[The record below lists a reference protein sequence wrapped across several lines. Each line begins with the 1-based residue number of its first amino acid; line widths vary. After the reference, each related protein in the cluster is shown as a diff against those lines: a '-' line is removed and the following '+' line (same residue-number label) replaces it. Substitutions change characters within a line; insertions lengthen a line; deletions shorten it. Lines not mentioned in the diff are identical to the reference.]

1 MTRVF
6 FILLGICMIGTAQI
20 LKWNAEEGFQ
30 GWGLNKT
37 EVDGKAIRID
47 AGAASTV
54 WAVTPAFRL
63 QKDARYDVRVRLRG
77 KGDLWIHAWG
87 YDADGKYVGDIVEP
101 KNGRRIHI
109 DSETEGQWVGIRKA
123 RFAPEAIT
131 AKLCVEC
138 QASCLVWL
146 DAVEITSS
154 QESLP
159 EELEGLTWTL
169 KQDTVHVGEWVEATY
184 EAPKGHGYDI
194 ECGFI
199 SKYGNRHSL
208 WLEENKPEDNIFRVR
223 PMQLGEHTLR
233 MTVND
238 GLGELIHLNKKVTVL
253 PNRPP
258 VVKVSVT
265 QFDRRMRLDAS
276 ATLDPDGDNIAD
288 FRWELPDGSVRNKAV
303 CDVELPE
310 GCLSMDIHL
319 TVTDIWGLAA
329 QHDVTLQL
337 PTTPP
342 SVKATLDSELSLTV
356 GEQLEWKWSQPVGL
370 KLGRLEYLPFT
381 ITNNRDHEVDFCL
394 AMAPVPYAEVHPVKG
409 IVKSGDA
416 MRGVL
421 PVQTWLNINHSLFLT
436 LDADGRSTQVP
447 LSIAVEEVYPL
458 FGTQEHFSRN
468 PPGQE
473 QAEKDIVI
481 LPELPCQ
488 LYRLP
493 DVITWFAQK
502 RKPEGT
508 FIDFRNGDWNIDRL
522 LHVGKTQVHPFLGYV
537 PADLKPLDRDF
548 EPVKAQ
554 YWRDYVRALAE
565 RYKGRVR
572 YWEPFNEPPWGG
584 FENYRKNGAEVLGKM
599 TQILAEEVRRVDPLA
614 KIVAPG
620 YCNLGADFAVMEE
633 IILQGGDAYVDV
645 YNFHEYTAHQDD
657 ILSLQYDIKRE
668 NGASVTLLKRLR
680 KLGIQKPLFIT
691 ECGGN
696 CAPNSE
702 KARRTKAI
710 QFLRTCLIWLSAG
723 IQGIQ
728 QYELYDYPHE
738 SLPSQ
743 FAMVQCYDHFK
754 LPLFQS
760 FHETILSLTGAVSC
774 GPVQTLHGSSL
785 RYACFTRGCETIC
798 AIWNCED
805 RLASVKLN
813 FHGADVMDLQ
823 EKAFNLEGDV
833 FQTSIR
839 RQWGGADNLLLVL
852 SPYQVRLLIFTA
864 KSDSPLEVIPMTAD

>member
-1 MTRVF
+1 
-6 FILLGICMIGTAQI
+6 MIGKAQI
-20 LKWNAEEGFQ
+20 FKWNAEDGFQ

-47 AGAASTV
+47 TGVASTV
-54 WAVTPAFRL
+54 WAVTPAFYL
-63 QKDARYDVRVRLRG
+63 QKDERYDICIRLRG

-109 DSETEGQWVGIRKA
+109 DSENEEQWVGIRKA
-123 RFAPEAIT
+123 RFVSEAVT

-146 DAVEITSS
+146 DAVEITAA

-159 EELEGLTWTL
+159 KELEGLTWTL
-169 KQDTVHVGEWVEATY
+169 KQDTIRVGEWVEAAY
-184 EAPKGHGYDI
+184 VVPKGRGYNI
-194 ECGFI
+194 EYGFI
-199 SKYGNRHSL
+199 SKYGIRHSL

-223 PMQLGEHTLR
+223 PMQPGEHTLR
-233 MTVND
+233 MIVND
-238 GLGELIHLNKKVTVL
+238 GLGELTHLDKKVTVL

-258 VVKVSVT
+258 VVKLTVT
-265 QFDRRMRLDAS
+265 QLSDGRMRLYAS
-276 ATLDPDGDNIAD
+276 ATQDPDGDKIAA
-288 FRWELPDGSVRNKAV
+288 FRWELPDGSVRNGAV
-303 CDVELPE
+303 CDIQMPE
-310 GCLSMDIHL
+310 DCLSMDIHL
-319 TVTDIWGLAA
+319 TATDVWGLIA

-337 PTTPP
+337 PTASP
-342 SVKATLDSELSLTV
+342 SVKATVDSELSLTV
-356 GEQLEWKWSQPVGL
+356 GEQLEWKWSQPLKL

-381 ITNNRDHEVDFCL
+381 ITNKRPHDVEFHLSMTPIPYSEVR
-394 AMAPVPYAEVHPVKG
+394 PIQG
-409 IVKSGDA
+409 IVKSENV

-421 PVQTWLNINHSLFLT
+421 PVQTWLNINHDLLLT
-436 LDADGRSTQVP
+436 LEADGRSTQFP
-447 LSIAVEEVYPL
+447 LSITVEEVYPL

-468 PPGQE
+468 PPGHE
-473 QAEKDIVI
+473 QAEKDLEI
-481 LPELPCQ
+481 LSELPCQ

-502 RKPEGT
+502 RNPEGT
-508 FIDFRNGDWNIDRL
+508 SIDFRNGDWNIDRL

-537 PADLKPLDRDF
+537 PADLKPLDREF

-554 YWRDYVRALAE
+554 YWCDYVRALVE

-584 FENYRKNGAEVLGKM
+584 FENYRKNGADVLGKM
-599 TQILAEEVRRVDPLA
+599 TKILAEEVRKVDPLA

-620 YCNLGADFAVMEE
+620 YCNLGVDFAVMEE
-633 IILQGGDAYVDV
+633 MIRQGGDAYVDV
-645 YNFHEYTAHQDD
+645 YNFHEYTTHQDD

-668 NGASVTLLKRLR
+668 NGASMTLLKRLR
-680 KLGIQKPLFIT
+680 ELGIQKPLFIT

-702 KARRTKAI
+702 RARRTKAI
-710 QFLRTCLIWLSAG
+710 QFLRTCMIWLSAG

-738 SLPSQ
+738 PLPSQ
-743 FAMVQCYDHFK
+743 FAMVQSYDHFK
-754 LPLFQS
+754 LPIFQS
-760 FHETILSLTGAVSC
+760 FHETIISLTGAVSC
-774 GPVQTLHGSSL
+774 GRTRTLPGGAL

-798 AIWNCED
+798 AVWNCD
-805 RLASVKLN
+805 DKLASAKLE
-813 FHGADVMDLQ
+813 FHGANVMEVQ

-833 FQTSIR
+833 FHTSIR
-839 RQWGGADNLLLVL
+839 KLWSGADSLLLAL
-852 SPYQVRLLIFTA
+852 PPYQVRLLTFTA
-864 KSDSPLEVIPMTAD
+864 KSNSPLEVTPIPAE